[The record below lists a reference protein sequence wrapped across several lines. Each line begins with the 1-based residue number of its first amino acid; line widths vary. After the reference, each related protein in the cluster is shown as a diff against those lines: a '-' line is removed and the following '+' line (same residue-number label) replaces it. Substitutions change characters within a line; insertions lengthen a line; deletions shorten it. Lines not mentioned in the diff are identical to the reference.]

1 MCGIIGIENNEN
13 AVVLTA
19 AGLLTLQHRGE
30 ESFGITLS
38 GKDKMKTLKYMGLV
52 SKVFDDEIL
61 LKKLSATAAIGHV
74 RYTTSS
80 KSSLINAQP
89 FQMSCIHGNI
99 SVAHNG
105 NITNFYEIKEM
116 LLKKGAIF
124 NHTSDTEILLHLIAM
139 SEGELSDIIAS
150 SMYKLDGAFSL
161 VILRDKTLIGARDKN
176 GFRPLVLGKVDSKSY
191 VLSSETPAIEVIGG
205 KYVRDIEPG
214 EIIVIENGEIKKS
227 FVYDS
232 SKKQNTCIFEQVYFA
247 RPDSIMF
254 KHTVKEARVKMG
266 EYLALQME
274 DIKADIVMP
283 VPDTGYCAAIGFSR
297 ISNILFENGLVR
309 NYYVGRSFIKPMQ
322 NLRDLIARF
331 KLRPIKDVING
342 KEIVLIDDSIVRGTT
357 SRRLVNILKEA
368 GSKKIHFALS
378 CPPIISSCHYGID
391 TPNKENLIAANNSIE
406 EIRKYLDVD
415 TLFFLTLE
423 NLIKACSFGCKK
435 NVGKDNDFCT
445 SCFTGKYPTKIPN
458 DIDRES

>member
-1 MCGIIGIENNEN
+1 MCGIIGIENNED

-30 ESFGITLS
+30 ESVGITLS
-38 GKDKMKTLKYMGLV
+38 GKDKMKTFKYMGLV
-52 SKVFDDEIL
+52 SKIFDDEIL
-61 LKKLSATAAIGHV
+61 LKKLPATNAIGHV

-80 KSSLINAQP
+80 KSSLTNAQP
-89 FQMSCIHGNI
+89 FQITCIHGNI

-105 NITNFYEIKEM
+105 NITNFNEIKEM
-116 LLKKGAIF
+116 LLRKGAIF
-124 NHTSDTEILLHLIAM
+124 SHTSDTEILLHLIAM
-139 SEGELSDIIAS
+139 AKGELTDIIANS
-150 SMYKLDGAFSL
+150 IRKLDGAFSL

-176 GFRPLVLGKVDSKSY
+176 GFRPLVLGKIGNSY
-191 VLSSETPAIEVIGG
+191 ILSSETPAIEVMGG

-227 FVYDS
+227 FIYEI
-232 SKKQNTCIFEQVYFA
+232 SKKKNTCIFEQVYFA
-247 RPDSIMF
+247 RPDSTMF
-254 KHTVKEARVKMG
+254 GHTVKEARIKMG
-266 EYLALQME
+266 EYLALQMK

-297 ISNILFENGLVR
+297 VSNMLFENGLVR

-331 KLRPIKDVING
+331 KLRPIKEVING

-368 GSKKIHFALS
+368 GARRIHFALS
-378 CPPIISSCHYGID
+378 CPPIINSCYYGID
-391 TPNKENLIAANNSIE
+391 TPSRSNLIAANNSIE
-406 EIRKYLDVD
+406 EIRKYLDID
-415 TLFFLTLE
+415 TLTFLTLE
-423 NLIKACSFGCKK
+423 NLIKACSFDDKK
-435 NVGKDNDFCT
+435 NIEEDNNFCT
-445 SCFTGKYPTKIPN
+445 ACFTGKYPTKIPN
-458 DIDRES
+458 NICKEG